1 MYRQPWLGARAG
13 SPRSIRMR
21 VRGGQCQFRVRA
33 FYRTRTRA
41 TLALQ
46 RCTAWRLAMRLG
58 GGKMACSPPP
68 PSLPLL
74 LLLGIGSAVAQSGYD
89 IKEFD
94 TDESGALEP
103 KEFAR
108 FLQSTPAKGQPKGE
122 IRSMFKQIN
131 TSKYLDCDQSV
142 CVDACA
148 IVLTSA
154 TPVDNDNG
162 VDQSEFD
169 EFLNQMAKDKP
180 PPPPPPPKQKSAK
193 KDKAFTSLQKRQ
205 IKSLQDFYKK
215 HGATVVAP
223 VLAAGFASTYLT
235 SMLCCACFPMPFCAV
250 SCCATPCR

>member
-1 MYRQPWLGARAG
+1 MIFDFSFSRQPAIDTHA
-13 SPRSIRMR
+13 
-21 VRGGQCQFRVRA
+21 VRWASTQQCHCQFESV
-33 FYRTRTRA
+33 YSYKGHTRA
-41 TLALQ
+41 VVQ

-68 PSLPLL
+68 PPPPPPPLLLLLL

-148 IVLTSA
+148 IVLSSA
-154 TPVDNDNG
+154 PPVDNDNG

-223 VLAAGFASTYLT
+223 VLAAGFASTY
-235 SMLCCACFPMPFCAV
+235 
-250 SCCATPCR
+250 